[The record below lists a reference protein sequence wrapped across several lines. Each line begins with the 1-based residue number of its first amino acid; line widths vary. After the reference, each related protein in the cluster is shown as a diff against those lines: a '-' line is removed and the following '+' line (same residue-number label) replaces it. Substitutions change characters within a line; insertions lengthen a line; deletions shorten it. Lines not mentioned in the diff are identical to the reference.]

1 MDRAEIPVTLKT
13 MNGRSKSVQNTRT
26 LWLLLIVPL
35 FLSLAAL
42 WSLDHAKA
50 HKSIFSMTNMVGPE
64 VQSLLEGRGLTVCTE
79 DMGTRNNPI
88 CFHSARMPMTAWVVS
103 LGMRLF
109 GDRYLWVGCFK
120 TLLLLLPLA
129 LATYLVWKNLPH
141 SRNRKWLVLSL
152 LLAPF
157 LMTAFLADVTNMLVE
172 EGFSYSFLALAV
184 AVLFFA
190 WPSKAATI
198 GTNHSL
204 LSSLLFAI
212 SLAALYLSKSGML
225 PLVIVLVIG
234 FLLTE
239 QRTRLRLL
247 VVILVAAAPLGWA
260 LYQHHA
266 GGRFS
271 VGTSFD
277 GINLHKGNNSAFL
290 QHYPPAHGNSMD
302 WYDFELNRGLYFP
315 DEWTFNDY
323 HQQAAL
329 SYLLAHPRETLH
341 GDLRKLYVIFFSI
354 EKYGGSASFGATR
367 ALEDLGLVIFRLMFW
382 FAIAYAIYLP
392 IRARQ
397 PQQKSL
403 RIASAIFLA
412 VVAAATF
419 PFLAGFAYTRH
430 VSILIYPTALFCC
443 RILCEPSPTNEG

>member
-1 MDRAEIPVTLKT
+1 MPVTLRT
-13 MNGRSKSVQNTRT
+13 MNGQSESVQNTRT

-35 FLSLAAL
+35 ILSLAAL
-42 WSLDHAKA
+42 WTLDHAKA
-50 HKSIFSMTNMVGPE
+50 NKPIFSMTNMVGPE

-88 CFHSARMPMTAWVVS
+88 CFHSARMPMTAWIVA

-109 GDRYLWVGCFK
+109 GDHYLWVACFK
-120 TLLLLLPLA
+120 TLLLLLPLT
-129 LATYLVWKNLPH
+129 LAIYLVWKNLPH
-141 SRNRKWLVLSL
+141 SRNGKRLVVLL

-157 LMTAFLADVTNMLVE
+157 LMTPFLADVTNMLVE

-184 AVLFFA
+184 ALLFFA
-190 WPSKAATI
+190 WPSRTATI
-198 GTNHSL
+198 GTNHNL
-204 LSSLLFAI
+204 LAALLFAV
-212 SLAALYLSKSGML
+212 SAAALYLSKSGML
-225 PLVIVLVIG
+225 PLVLVLVVG

-247 VVILVAAAPLGWA
+247 VVILVAAAPTGWA
-260 LYQHHA
+260 LYQHHV

-271 VGTSFD
+271 IGTSFD

-290 QHYPPAHGNSMD
+290 QHYPPTRGNSMD
-302 WYDFELNRGLYFP
+302 WYDFELHRGLYFP

-329 SYLLAHPRETLH
+329 SYLLAHPRQTFH

-354 EKYGGSASFGATR
+354 EKYGGAATFGATR
-367 ALEDLGLVIFRLMFW
+367 ALEDAGLVLFRFMLW
-382 FAIAYAIYLP
+382 FAIVYAVYLLL
-392 IRARQ
+392 RARQ
-397 PQQKSL
+397 PHQKSL

-412 VVAAATF
+412 MVAAATL

-443 RILCEPSPTNEG
+443 RILCEPSHERGMTR